1 MSETPRTNS
10 VAAVGLE
17 FYKLFA
23 RVLPMYLTLL
33 PAGLAAQVWIGGN
46 SIATGAIT
54 LLGGPLCLAFLLAEF
69 GRDAGYRKQERLWEL
84 WGGPPTTQLLRHR
97 NGAVNPVVRTRV
109 HKKLHKLMPDITLP
123 TREEEAADPTAADHV
138 YEACVQHLIGR
149 TRDRARFRLLYKENV
164 SYGFRRNLWA
174 LKPLGLVLCGLSFVT
189 SIAFILREWPTP
201 APNAAVAAVSSV
213 VLAGVWLIR
222 IRSSWIRIPADAYAT
237 RLLETCDELTKA

>member
-1 MSETPRTNS
+1 MSETPRNNT
-10 VAAVGLE
+10 VAPVRLE

-33 PAGLAAQVWIGGN
+33 PAALAAHVWIGSN
-46 SIATGAIT
+46 SIMAGAIT

-84 WGGPPTTQLLRHR
+84 WGGSPTTQLLRHR
-97 NGAVNPVVRTRV
+97 NGAANPVVRTRV

-123 TREEEAADPTAADHV
+123 THEEEAADPKAADQV

-174 LKPLGLVLCGLSFVT
+174 LKPLGLVLCGFSFVS
-189 SIAFILREWPTP
+189 SIAFLLKEWPTP
-201 APNAAVAAVSSV
+201 APDAAVAAAMSV
-213 VLAGVWLIR
+213 ALTGMWLVR
-222 IRSSWIRIPADAYAT
+222 IRVSWIRIPADAYAT
-237 RLLETCDELTKA
+237 RLLEACDELTRA